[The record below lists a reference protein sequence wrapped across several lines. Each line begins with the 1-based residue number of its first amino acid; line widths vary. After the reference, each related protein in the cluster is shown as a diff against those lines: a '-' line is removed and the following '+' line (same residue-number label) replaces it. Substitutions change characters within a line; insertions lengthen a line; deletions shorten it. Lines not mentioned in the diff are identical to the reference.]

1 MKPCSP
7 LVRRCRRD
15 PRQKPRHPGINP
27 MTPLQLQFQ
36 QQRHA
41 IADAIRATPV
51 RTYEQIGAEFGITRE
66 RVRQIAKRYGLRRK
80 ADAPAPT
87 DQP

>member
-1 MKPCSP
+1 M
-7 LVRRCRRD
+7 V
-15 PRQKPRHPGINP
+15 RQKKTRLHREHP

-41 IADAIRATPV
+41 IADALRATPV

-87 DQP
+87 DHP